1 MRMAG
6 TLLVVLV
13 TGFLLLPTA
22 AHAQGTIS
30 GIVRDASGGVLPGV
44 TVEATS
50 PALIEKVRSV
60 TTDGSGRY
68 QIVSLTPGTY
78 GVTFTLPGFNT
89 VRREGIEIAG
99 TFAASVDIQ
108 MTVGAVEETI
118 TVTGESPIVDV
129 QNTTQQRVID
139 AETIANIPTSRNVA
153 QLGIMIPGVSVS
165 GVSDVGG
172 SGGQGV
178 GAQPGIPS
186 LMVHGSATGQQVMMQ
201 NGVVATDIAST
212 GFVSPLLMNP
222 TGAAEV
228 VIDTSAASAEHNAG
242 GVRIN
247 VITRDGGNTFN
258 SSTFLG
264 FTSSALQ
271 VSNFDERLA
280 ALGITTSDS
289 VKSIYD
295 FNPGFGGPIKR
306 DRLWFYASFR
316 WNGNENYAAGAFY
329 NRNANNPNAWTYDPD
344 PSRPLT
350 NNYDNRDGQ
359 VRLTLQAAQ
368 RHKVGFV
375 FHDQGS
381 CFCQGT
387 ISGVTALEASI
398 RKTYPVQRSLQ
409 ADWTSPLTTR
419 LLLEAGGNS
428 YFARTHWGR
437 WPGLN
442 PAMIAVQE
450 QSSGLWYRSGGGGT
464 LQQYRS
470 TPNHGLHWRGALSYI
485 TGTHNVKV
493 GFNHSSGWQRQ
504 RTESDQPVWYR
515 FNNGVPNQITMLAR
529 PYPLDAEIQ
538 HNLGVYAQD
547 RWTINNLTLSYGL
560 RYDYIAAGWPEH
572 HLGPTFFTPTRDI
585 TIPAASHLH
594 WHDISPRFGAA
605 YDLFGTGR
613 TALTVSLNK
622 YKENVATAQTLVAG
636 PNPANN
642 VTNTTT
648 RSWNDANRD
657 YVPDCNLFSPTANGE
672 CGAMAD
678 PNLGQLRSGATYDP
692 DILDGWNKRATN
704 WEFAAGVR
712 HELVPRVSLD
722 VGYFRRVFSGFLVT
736 DNRAVGAGD
745 FDRFSITAP
754 TDPRL
759 PGGGGHVISNLYN
772 LNPAKFGIPTDNFVT
787 LAENYGEQTEY
798 WHGVDVNMNAQLP
811 SGLTL
816 RGGVSTGR
824 RVTDNCEILAAIP
837 EIAPVD
843 APYCHRTEAWT
854 GSTQVKMIASYT
866 VPRIGLFVS
875 GLLQSVPGPMIA
887 ASYNAPNAVVA
898 PSLGRPLSGNAANVT
913 INIVEPGTMYGDR
926 MNQLDVRMGRSVP
939 VGPGRTML
947 NFDVYNVLNANPVL
961 TENSAFGR
969 WRQPTNVLQGRLGK
983 ISLQF
988 DF

>member
-1 MRMAG
+1 MRPVFKLLFVLAG
-6 TLLVVLV
+6 V
-13 TGFLLLPTA
+13 LLLPA
-22 AHAQGTIS
+22 VSYGQGSIA
-30 GIVRDASGGVLPGV
+30 GIVRDTSGGILPGV
-44 TVEATS
+44 TVEAAS
-50 PALIEKVRSV
+50 PALIEKIRSA
-60 TTDGSGRY
+60 TTDDNGRY
-68 QIVSLTPGTY
+68 QIVSLVPGTY
-78 GVTFTLPGFNT
+78 SVTFTLPGFNT
-89 VRREGIEIAG
+89 SRREGIAISG

-108 MTVGAVEETI
+108 MSVGAVEETI
-118 TVTGESPIVDV
+118 TVSGESPIVDV
-129 QNTTQQRVID
+129 QSTTQQRVID
-139 AETIANIPTSRNVA
+139 SETIANIPTNRNVA
-153 QLGIMIPGVSVS
+153 QLGIMIPGVTVS

-258 SSTFLG
+258 GSTFMG
-264 FTSSALQ
+264 FTTSALQ
-271 VSNFDERLA
+271 ASNFDDRLRD
-280 ALGITTSDS
+280 LGITTSDS

-295 FNPGFGGPIKR
+295 VNPGFGGPIKR

-329 NRNANNPNAWTYDPD
+329 NRNANDPNAWTFDPD
-344 PSRPLT
+344 PDRPLT

-359 VRLTLQAAQ
+359 VRLTLQASP
-368 RHKVGFV
+368 RNKVGFV

-387 ISGVTALEASI
+387 ISAVTSLEASI

-419 LLLEAGGNS
+419 VLLEAGGNS

-437 WPGLN
+437 WPDLN

-485 TGTHNVKV
+485 TGTHNLKI

-504 RTESDQPVWYR
+504 RTESDQPLWYR
-515 FNNGVPNQITMLAR
+515 FNNGVPNQITMLAW
-529 PYPLDAEIQ
+529 PYPLDAEIH

-547 RWTINNLTLSYGL
+547 RWTLGGLTFSYGL
-560 RYDYIAAGWPEH
+560 RYDHVVAGWSEH
-572 HLGPTFFTPTRDI
+572 HLGPTLFTPTRDI

-594 WHDISPRFGAA
+594 WRDISPRLGAA

-613 TALTVSLNK
+613 TAVTVSLNK

-642 VTNTTT
+642 VINTTA
-648 RSWNDANRD
+648 RSWNDANRNF
-657 YVPDCNLFSPTANGE
+657 VPDCNLFIPGANGE
-672 CGAMAD
+672 CGAMAN
-678 PNLGQLRSGATYDP
+678 PNLGQMGSGATYDP
-692 DILDGWNKRATN
+692 DILQGWDKRATN
-704 WEFAAGVR
+704 WEFATGIR
-712 HELVPRVSLD
+712 HELLPRVSAD
-722 VGYFRRVFSGFLVT
+722 IGYFRRWFSGFLVT
-736 DNRAVGAGD
+736 DNLTLGPSD

-754 TDPRL
+754 MDPRL
-759 PGGGGHVISNLYN
+759 PGGGGHVIPELYN
-772 LNPAKFGIPTDNFVT
+772 LNPAKFGVAANNFVT
-787 LAENYGEQTEY
+787 LADNYGKQTEY
-798 WHGVDVNMNAQLP
+798 WHGIDVNMNARLQN
-811 SGLTL
+811 GLVL

-824 RVTDNCEILAAIP
+824 RVTDNCEILAAVP
-837 EIAPVD
+837 EIAPVGI
-843 APYCHRTEAWT
+843 PYCHRADAWN

-866 VPRIGLFVS
+866 IPRIDLFVS
-875 GLLQSVPGPMIA
+875 GLFQSVPGPNIA
-887 ASYNAPNAVVA
+887 ANYNVPNAVVV
-898 PSLGRPLSGNAANVT
+898 PSLGRSLSGGATNVT

-926 MNQLDVRMGRSVP
+926 MNQLDMRLGKTVR
-939 VGPGRTML
+939 VGQARTML
-947 NFDVYNVLNANPVL
+947 NFDLYNLFNSNAVL
-961 TENSAFGR
+961 TENAAFGR